1 MGSLMGRTPR
11 PAPPPARPVTAVT
24 KTPDIE
30 MDDTELTSEQLK
42 KKKSGKKGLKI
53 QLQDTAT
60 QTGSTGA
67 GVQVPTGEQY
77 GQYK

>member
-60 QTGSTGA
+60 QKGSTGT
-67 GVQVPTGEQY
+67 GVPIPTGAQY